1 LDLFY
6 FNSDNN
12 NIQIVNLNINN
23 ETLNEKLNDEEI
35 SNINLIDINEG
46 NLNIDTN
53 LINMKFYNEN
63 LIFCDNYSIY
73 YYRHNEDFSKMNI
86 AKKQT
91 LTEIPNYFLSD
102 LYLDTFFIL
111 SKYYENKTRLTLLN
125 YDSFSILTQIYFD
138 DKYNGGIFFNTQD
151 LIFLYQKS
159 LIRLCD
165 FREPLNIKNSIIFN
179 NNSFN
184 INDIIYIDNFN
195 YITISPEKI
204 SLFDLRYPTLPISDI
219 ILNLNYNQ
227 IQKKKILNDE
237 NSYILFDKSR
247 NDQSNLKIKLKPELN
262 QLMDNFLDYNLV
274 KNDKIELDIHDTC
287 GYIDNNEIYY
297 NFIVDNYNGVYLNVY
312 NFDDFNYK
320 KETISKM
327 KEEII
332 KKESND
338 KIENKTFFTNL
349 NSLYKKFS
357 DNIIYKS
364 INNSN
369 NNNDFINSDNE
380 DDCDK
385 LDFGIAIVGGKK
397 KRMYH
402 INNKRKLIEKLVL
415 NKQIS
420 DEEKGLTTDSIS
432 IINSSK
438 SNKNNSNR
446 VSISSENS
454 ENELGFD
461 INDKNIIDE
470 EKIDFLI
477 KELNLEEKN
486 NLDNN

>member
-1 LDLFY
+1 
-6 FNSDNN
+6 
-12 NIQIVNLNINN
+12 
-23 ETLNEKLNDEEI
+23 
-35 SNINLIDINEG
+35 
-46 NLNIDTN
+46 
-53 LINMKFYNEN
+53 M
-63 LIFCDNYSIY
+63 
-73 YYRHNEDFSKMNI
+73 
-86 AKKQT
+86 
-91 LTEIPNYFLSD
+91 
-102 LYLDTFFIL
+102 
-111 SKYYENKTRLTLLN
+111 
-125 YDSFSILTQIYFD
+125 
-138 DKYNGGIFFNTQD
+138 
-151 LIFLYQKS
+151 
-159 LIRLCD
+159 
-165 FREPLNIKNSIIFN
+165 
-179 NNSFN
+179 
-184 INDIIYIDNFN
+184 IYIDNFN

-219 ILNLNYNQ
+219 ILNINYSQ

-262 QLMDNFLDYNLV
+262 QLMDNFLEYNLV

-432 IINSSK
+432 IINTSK
-438 SNKNNSNR
+438 NNRNNSNR